1 MTENKE
7 IEEPNGRNLSKS
19 NELVMESDIDILLIE
34 DNHDEA
40 QLVIRTLRK
49 NNLSSHL
56 LHLDDGE
63 EALNFLFSRGK
74 YSARVDR
81 RKPFLVLLDLKL
93 PKVDGLEI
101 LRQLKADEKMRPIPV
116 VMLTSSKEEKDILTC
131 YHLGA
136 NSYVVKPVSFETL
149 SEAVKGLGNYWL
161 NINQRPLEV
170 AKN

>member
-7 IEEPNGRNLSKS
+7 IGEPNGRNLSES
-19 NELVMESDIDILLIE
+19 NEQVMDSDIDILLIE

-40 QLVIRTLRK
+40 QLVIRTLKK

-63 EALNFLFSRGK
+63 EALDFLFCRGK
-74 YSARVDR
+74 YSARITR
-81 RKPFLVLLDLKL
+81 RKPFLILLDLKL
-93 PKVDGLEI
+93 PKVDGMEI
-101 LRQLKADEKMRPIPV
+101 LRQMKADESMRPIPV
-116 VMLTSSKEEKDILTC
+116 VMLTSSKEEKDILNC
-131 YHLGA
+131 YRLGA

-149 SEAVKGLGNYWL
+149 SESVRGLGNYWL

-170 AKN
+170 TKN

>member
-1 MTENKE
+1 MAENQE
-7 IEEPNGRNLSKS
+7 IEDANGRNLSKS
-19 NELVMESDIDILLIE
+19 NEPVMESDIDILLIE

-49 NNLSSHL
+49 NNLSNHL

-74 YSARVDR
+74 YSHRTTF

-93 PKVDGLEI
+93 PKVDGMEI
-101 LRQLKADEKMRPIPV
+101 LRQLKDDESTRPIPV
-116 VMLTSSKEEKDILTC
+116 VMLTSSREEKDILAC
-131 YHLGA
+131 YHLGV

-149 SEAVKGLGNYWL
+149 SDAVKSLGNYWL

-170 AKN
+170 VKQ